1 MSADNER
8 RRPAAFRLD
17 DPGVVVS
24 TSPAENG
31 PLSSPKS
38 IRVQPE
44 ADAFAAPV
52 PVDALPPA
60 KKGFRWGALFWS
72 ALAGLVSLAAGLAVT
87 RMIEDLFARSEAL
100 GIAGAVLAVLAAFAL
115 LIIVGREL
123 YALFRLAAI
132 EKLHARATTVLVS
145 DNRDDGRAVVADL
158 LKLAQEKD
166 PKITGSRGLDIFL
179 FNARGRAALTTHID
193 DIIDG
198 ADLIRL
204 AERELMAP
212 LDDEAR
218 RLISQA
224 AQRVSVVTAVSPR
237 AAVDMIF
244 VLISTL
250 RLIRQIARLY
260 GGRPGW
266 LGLMRLFRQAVTHL
280 AVTGTVA
287 IGDSLISQVLGHG
300 LAARL
305 SSKLGEGVLNGFL
318 TARLGLAAVDVIRPL
333 PFATLP
339 RPVLTDLV
347 KDLTRSTEPEK

>member
-38 IRVQPE
+38 VRVQPE

-132 EKLHARATTVLVS
+132 EKLHARAAAVLVS
-145 DNRDDGRAVVADL
+145 DNRDDGRAVVSDL
-158 LKLAQEKD
+158 LKLAQEN
-166 PKITGSRGLDIFL
+166 PKL
-179 FNARGRAALTTHID
+179 ARGRAALTAHVD

-237 AAVDMIF
+237 AAIDMIF

-266 LGLMRLFRQAVTHL
+266 LGLVRLFRQAITHL